1 MTMRLFLVA
10 AGLTGFVLAGPWQPP
25 VISAELA
32 SSLLGVQT
40 DFCLMPADRTPAAYR
55 QTRGG
60 GAGRELAGDDRRT
73 GDWPPVGVTGGDI
86 MPTRTVFDPYPT
98 FDAVSVD
105 PQAGKVF
112 FTDSSLSSVRGYAV
126 TAGGDSPGV
135 TDYENLILG
144 PDTGIGFIAGGEADP
159 ERKEF
164 YAVNNDGGGVVVF
177 GYEQTG
183 AVRPV
188 RQFETPHQSWG
199 IAISGS
205 RNELAITAQQ
215 LHGVVF
221 YRRGVV
227 DMEPPLRSLRGY
239 ETGLADPHGV
249 DYDESRKE
257 LVIANHGNWTELR
270 PYSPYDPLSAERP
283 EYKAGRFE
291 APSIRTFA
299 ATAEGNTAPLRVI
312 SGDRTGLNWPMGLEV
327 DEGRDEIAVA
337 NYGDNSIRFYRRTA
351 EGDVEPSRVIQ
362 GDRTGLIG
370 PVDVTIDTVRNEIW
384 VANYSEHTAV
394 VFDRDASGNAAP
406 KRTVRNAPAG
416 TPALTFTNASA
427 GAYDTKRDALLVP
440 N

>member
-32 SSLLGVQT
+32 STLLGVQT

-73 GDWPPVGVTGGDI
+73 GDWPPRGAAGGDI

-126 TAGGDSPGV
+126 TAGGDAPGV

-188 RQFETPHQSWG
+188 RQ
-199 IAISGS
+199 I
-205 RNELAITAQQ
+205 
-215 LHGVVF
+215 
-221 YRRGVV
+221 
-227 DMEPPLRSLRGY
+227 
-239 ETGLADPHGV
+239 
-249 DYDESRKE
+249 
-257 LVIANHGNWTELR
+257 
-270 PYSPYDPLSAERP
+270 
-283 EYKAGRFE
+283 GR
-291 APSIRTFA
+291 AH
-299 ATAEGNTAPLRVI
+299 V
-312 SGDRTGLNWPMGLEV
+312 
-327 DEGRDEIAVA
+327 
-337 NYGDNSIRFYRRTA
+337 
-351 EGDVEPSRVIQ
+351 
-362 GDRTGLIG
+362 
-370 PVDVTIDTVRNEIW
+370 
-384 VANYSEHTAV
+384 
-394 VFDRDASGNAAP
+394 
-406 KRTVRNAPAG
+406 
-416 TPALTFTNASA
+416 
-427 GAYDTKRDALLVP
+427 
-440 N
+440 